1 MTSDGGMRGTTDSG
15 FVGGSVADLE
25 LLGED
30 PLGKKWLLRGFG
42 LAALITFVV
51 ALLAALF
58 YAPTE
63 RTMGDAQRIFY
74 FHVPSAWI
82 AFLAFFV
89 VCVASILVLWKGE
102 RRWDIL
108 AVSSAEL
115 GVLFASL
122 VLITGPLWAKTAWG
136 IWWVWDA
143 RLTATLVLWLIY
155 VGYLMLRAYVEDP
168 ARRARLSA
176 VLGIVGAADIP
187 FIVLSVQWW
196 RTQHPSLI
204 LTERGSLAPEM
215 IQTLLLALLS
225 FSLVYVYLLLRRIR
239 LELLRDRLEAAKES
253 LDSPGGQRWLS

>member
-1 MTSDGGMRGTTDSG
+1 MKETTGSISGGEKEVDLDLLAAERPRG
-15 FVGGSVADLE
+15 
-25 LLGED
+25 
-30 PLGKKWLLRGFG
+30 KWLVRALG
-42 LAALITFVV
+42 LAAVISFVV

-63 RTMGDAQRIFY
+63 RTMGEAQRIFY

-89 VCVASILVLWKGE
+89 VCAASILVLWKGE

-108 AVSSAEL
+108 ALSSAEL

-122 VLITGPLWAKTAWG
+122 VLVTGPLWAKTAWG

-204 LTERGSLAPEM
+204 LTQSGSLAPRM
-215 IQTLLLALLS
+215 VQTLMLALLS
-225 FSLVYVYLLLRRIR
+225 FSLIYVYLLFRRIR
-239 LELLRDRLEAAKES
+239 LELLRDRLEAVKER
-253 LDSPGGQRWLS
+253 LDNRGGKSWPS

>member
-1 MTSDGGMRGTTDSG
+1 VSAEMGTGDARAPATA
-15 FVGGSVADLE
+15 GGSGLDAGLE
-25 LLGED
+25 NGYLLEK
-30 PLGKKWLLRGFG
+30 PRLLRGLG
-42 LAALITFVV
+42 LAALVSFVA

-63 RTMGDAQRIFY
+63 QTMGSAQRIFY

-82 AFLAFFV
+82 AFVAFFV
-89 VCVASILVLWKGE
+89 VCAASILFLWK
-102 RRWDIL
+102 RKRKWDIL
-108 AVSSAEL
+108 ALSSAEL

-122 VLITGPLWAKTAWG
+122 VLVTGPLWAKTAWG

-155 VGYLMLRAYVEDP
+155 VGYLMLRAYVDDP
-168 ARRARLSA
+168 ERRARLSA

-204 LTERGSLAPEM
+204 LTQSGSLEPQM
-215 IQTLLLALLS
+215 VQTLLLALLS
-225 FSLVYVYLLLRRIR
+225 FSLVYVYLLFRRIR
-239 LELLRDRLEAAKES
+239 LELRRDRLEAVKEG
-253 LDSPGGQRWLS
+253 LDIPGGQQWHS

>member
-1 MTSDGGMRGTTDSG
+1 MASDTGTTGTTASA
-15 FVGGSVADLE
+15 SVAGLE
-25 LLGED
+25 SQGAD
-30 PLGKKWLLRGFG
+30 PLGKKWLLRGLG
-42 LAALITFVV
+42 LAALVSFVV
-51 ALLAALF
+51 ALYAALF

-63 RTMGDAQRIFY
+63 ATMGDAQRIFY

-89 VCVASILVLWKGE
+89 VCVASILVLWKGD
-102 RRWDIL
+102 RKWDIL
-108 AVSSAEL
+108 ALSSAEL

-136 IWWVWDA
+136 MWWVWDA

-155 VGYLMLRAYVEDP
+155 VGYLMLRAYVDDP

-239 LELLRDRLEAAKES
+239 LELLRDRLEAVRDG
-253 LDSPGGQRWLS
+253 LDSPGGGRWLS

>member
-1 MTSDGGMRGTTDSG
+1 VSSG
-15 FVGGSVADLE
+15 IGEARERAAAGGSGPTAGLE
-25 LLGED
+25 NGRLLD
-30 PLGKKWLLRGFG
+30 KPWLLRGLG
-42 LAALITFVV
+42 LAALTSFVV

-63 RTMGDAQRIFY
+63 ETMGDAQRIFY

-89 VCVASILVLWKGE
+89 VCAASILFLWKRE
-102 RRWDIL
+102 RKWDVL
-108 AVSSAEL
+108 ALSSAEL
-115 GVLFASL
+115 GVLLASL
-122 VLITGPLWAKTAWG
+122 VLVTGPLWAKTVWG
-136 IWWVWDA
+136 VWWVWDA

-168 ARRARLSA
+168 ERRARLSA

-204 LTERGSLAPEM
+204 LTQSGSLELPM
-215 IQTLLLALLS
+215 VHTLLVALLS

-239 LELLRDRLEAAKES
+239 VESWRDRLEAAKEG
-253 LDSPGGQRWLS
+253 LDTPGGQQWDP

>member
-1 MTSDGGMRGTTDSG
+1 M
-15 FVGGSVADLE
+15 SVSSADLD
-25 LLGED
+25 LRSGDL
-30 PLGKKWLLRGFG
+30 LGKKWLVRGLG
-42 LAALITFVV
+42 LAALLCFVA
-51 ALLAALF
+51 ALSAALF

-63 RTMGDAQRIFY
+63 RTMGHAQRIFY

-89 VCVASILVLWKGE
+89 VCGASILVLWKGE

-108 AVSSAEL
+108 ASSSAEL
-115 GVLFASL
+115 GVMFATL
-122 VLITGPLWAKTAWG
+122 VLITGPLWARTAWG

-204 LTERGSLAPEM
+204 LAERGSLAPEM
-215 IQTLLLALLS
+215 VQTLLLALLS
-225 FSLVYVYLLLRRIR
+225 FSLVYVYLLIRRVR
-239 LELLRDRLEAAKES
+239 LERARDRLQALKRR
-253 LDSPGGQRWLS
+253 LDNGGG